1 MTGKKH
7 LFVLVHG
14 LWGTHSHMNAV
25 KTAFSEALGDDA
37 VFYVPRSNGYVKTLH
52 GIELV
57 GYQTVVE
64 LTEFVQARDPHTFD
78 RISFIGYSMGGLVSR
93 FVIGTI
99 FTECR
104 VVFGHMKPVLF
115 MTFATPHLG
124 VQFYQPRN
132 PRAKS
137 TVMGAVLPVARFV
150 GSHFLGRSGRQL
162 FLAYEHDDTLVR
174 MTEGVY
180 LEQLARFRHRVC
192 FANVKNDRTVAFYTS
207 FITDCDPFLETNNQ
221 LLYKFDASLPTQE
234 DPAVCPRVLDLAAL
248 DPVKSAPAHA
258 KKWHLVAMWLMLLL
272 PFSFTLLPLV
282 FFVNV
287 LATMYS
293 YVVTLTEQSWI
304 SRGDG
309 HRIIRRRLKL
319 ADGLNETVR
328 EAVGDIVN
336 ADFAPEPAQQVAP
349 PETSDQGMSWGK
361 FVSKYSTNRPASG
374 RFPRLPFDAKRKQ
387 MLHNLDSLSW
397 IRVPVYI
404 RAFNAHDGIV
414 ARQGLKR
421 SSESAVASVRF
432 AAQLARHLVS
442 DA

>member
-1 MTGKKH
+1 
-7 LFVLVHG
+7 
-14 LWGTHSHMNAV
+14 MNSI

-64 LTEFVQARDPHTFD
+64 LTEFVQARDPQKFD

-104 VVFGHMKPVLF
+104 VIFGHMRPVLF

-132 PRAKS
+132 PQAKS

-162 FLAYEHDDTLVR
+162 FLAYENDDTLVR

-192 FANVKNDRTVAFYTS
+192 LANVKNDRTVAFYTA

-221 LLYKFDASLPTQE
+221 LLYKFETALPTQ
-234 DPAVCPRVLDLAAL
+234 DDLAVCPRVIDLAAL
-248 DPVKSAPAHA
+248 DPVKSAPTHA
-258 KKWHLVAMWLMLLL
+258 RKWHMGAMWLLLLL
-272 PFSFTLLPLV
+272 PFSFTLLPLLV
-282 FFVNV
+282 FVNV

-293 YVVTLTEQSWI
+293 YMVTLTEQSRI

-309 HRIIRRRLKL
+309 HMIIKRRLKV
-319 ADGLNETVR
+319 AEGLNETVR

-336 ADFAPEPAQQVAP
+336 ADFAVEPAQQAAP
-349 PETSDQGMSWGK
+349 PAPSDRAMSWAK
-361 FVSKYSTNRPASG
+361 FLAKYSVNRPASD
-374 RFPRLPFDAKRKQ
+374 RFPRLPLDPKRQQ
-387 MLHNLDSLSW
+387 MLRNLDSLAW

-404 RAFNAHDGIV
+404 RALNAHDGIV

-421 SSESAVASVRF
+421 SCESAVASVRF
-432 AAQLARHLVS
+432 AALLARHLVS
-442 DA
+442 EA